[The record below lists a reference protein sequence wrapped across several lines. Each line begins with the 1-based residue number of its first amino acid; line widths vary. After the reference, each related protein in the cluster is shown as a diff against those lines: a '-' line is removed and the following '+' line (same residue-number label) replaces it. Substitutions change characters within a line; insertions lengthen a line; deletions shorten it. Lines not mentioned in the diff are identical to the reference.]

1 MRKKG
6 GKEGGKEGNGE
17 EQRRTQ
23 SLKTH
28 SHTPARTLAR
38 VMKKKEGGSEEG
50 GRGSE
55 EGGRESEGGRKGKG
69 KRREMD
75 CQTQTHKE
83 EPSSCFLGVVDLAC
97 FGLVFSSSLF
107 AASCCFSCFF
117 FSVFPPA
124 CAFGLVHTGRFCWRG
139 NVLWLVFANAVPRFR
154 PHGFM
159 LSHTAFLCGFNS
171 GDLAIW
177 HLWQHVSKHPSEI

>member
-1 MRKKG
+1 MPQRKHHLGTRFWELATRWRHKKG
-6 GKEGGKEGNGE
+6 V
-17 EQRRTQ
+17 R
-23 SLKTH
+23 
-28 SHTPARTLAR
+28 ARN
-38 VMKKKEGGSEEG
+38 
-50 GRGSE
+50 
-55 EGGRESEGGRKGKG
+55 GKG

-107 AASCCFSCFF
+107 AAFLVAFLVFF
-117 FSVFPPA
+117 FLFFPPA

-159 LSHTAFLCGFNS
+159 LSHTATEV
-171 GDLAIW
+171 
-177 HLWQHVSKHPSEI
+177 QRYR

>member
-1 MRKKG
+1 MKKG
-6 GKEGGKEGNGE
+6 GGG
-17 EQRRTQ
+17 
-23 SLKTH
+23 
-28 SHTPARTLAR
+28 
-38 VMKKKEGGSEEG
+38 VKKEGGRVKEEG
-50 GRGSE
+50 KAKER
-55 EGGRESEGGRKGKG
+55 GGRWIVRHKRTRKS
-69 KRREMD
+69 
-75 CQTQTHKE
+75 
-83 EPSSCFLGVVDLAC
+83 PAVVFLVLLILLVLAL
-97 FGLVFSSSLF
+97 FFPPLSLLLLVAFLV
-107 AASCCFSCFF
+107 FF